1 MIVSNWSLDKFWAFQ
16 TDPLLLY
23 TFMFSWWCPLF
34 RLVDLF
40 LPPFLWLGLWSCYI
54 DVHMHKV
61 WYLFVYIHNII
72 YICVQL
78 GRNIIYYQY
87 FTKSNTCHGWKAG
100 NLCVHCLILRKEFI
114 CFSVLGW
121 RDAWARDRQAGGT
134 SCMPMTSC
142 MPLGS
147 RGRIESAYPWGG
159 NKMVFQPK
167 HV

>member
-1 MIVSNWSLDKFWAFQ
+1 MIVNNWSLDKFWAFQ
-16 TDPLLLY
+16 TNPLLLY
-23 TFMFSWWCPLF
+23 TFIFSWWCPLF

-40 LPPFLWLGLWSCYI
+40 LPLFPWLGLWSCYI

-61 WYLFVYIHNII
+61 WYLYVYIHNII
-72 YICVQL
+72 DIYIYIHMCVFSL
-78 GRNIIYYQY
+78 VILLSILY

-147 RGRIESAYPWGG
+147 RGRI
-159 NKMVFQPK
+159 
-167 HV
+167 